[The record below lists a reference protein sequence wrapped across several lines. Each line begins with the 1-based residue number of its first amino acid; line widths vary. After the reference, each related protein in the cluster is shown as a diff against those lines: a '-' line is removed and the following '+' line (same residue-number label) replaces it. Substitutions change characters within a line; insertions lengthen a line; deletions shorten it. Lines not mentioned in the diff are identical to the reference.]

1 VPELRLV
8 VVSDRLL
15 ERDRRLRRPAD
26 LVDLLDGHLELDSDL
41 RGRRLTPELGTQLPL
56 RPEDLVQLLDDVDR
70 HPDRPA
76 LVGERPRDRLPDPPR
91 GVRRELEPFPV
102 VELLGGP
109 HEPDRALLDQV
120 EKRQSLVAVALRDRD
135 DETQVRLH
143 HRLLRAVVAPLDP
156 LRELDL
162 LSGGQEIDLA
172 DGLEEELERIRR
184 DLELERVVLL
194 GDGRSVRVELLRI
207 VFGNVEN
214 VDLDLVEEGSSLV
227 VCHALSP
234 RLAGPLTPGASAD
247 AELLQAGRTDE

>member
-1 VPELRLV
+1 RLVAERERSLLVGQRLGFVLDEVPELRLV

-120 EKRQSLVAVALRDRD
+120 EKRQSLVAERFAI
-135 DETQVRLH
+135 ETTR
-143 HRLLRAVVAPLDP
+143 RRFASTIACFAPW
-156 LRELDL
+156 
-162 LSGGQEIDLA
+162 
-172 DGLEEELERIRR
+172 
-184 DLELERVVLL
+184 
-194 GDGRSVRVELLRI
+194 
-207 VFGNVEN
+207 
-214 VDLDLVEEGSSLV
+214 
-227 VCHALSP
+227 SP
-234 RLAGPLTPGASAD
+234 RSIRFASS
-247 AELLQAGRTDE
+247 T